1 MAATER
7 FAMRGMDQPL
17 IGRLREQLRA
27 AEAAMGLDGQAPPLA
42 LGIPAIDTALGGG
55 FSRGAVHEVAAARE
69 ADTAAATGF
78 ALGLATCGGALEPRQ
93 QLQPHRDAR
102 AVPQRQSPL
111 LRPLPLRERATPM
124 CQHIP
129 RGEGFGT
136 ATPLPSE
143 YVDSLVLPSPT
154 RGEDTTTTASAR
166 GQIRSSE
173 RTTVVWIADDLTLAE
188 HGAPYGPGLDAAG
201 LAPERLITVAAARA
215 RDVLW
220 AMEEALRCRA
230 IGLVIGEIRAREID
244 PVATRRLSLAAAA
257 GNTLGLLL
265 RPSPGEDTSA
275 AATRW
280 IVASAPAASHLPS
293 PERGGERWS
302 VGPPRLAA
310 RLMRNRRGH
319 LGTWIVEWNRTEQ
332 RYGLASANPQPL
344 AFTTLDRPHPASV
357 A

>member
-7 FAMRGMDQPL
+7 PAMSTAERPL
-17 IGRLREQLRA
+17 IGRLREQLRTT
-27 AEAAMGLDGQAPPLA
+27 EAALGLSGPARPLA
-42 LGIPAIDTALGGG
+42 LGIPAIDGALGGG
-55 FSRGAVHEVAAARE
+55 LSRGTLHEIAAARE

-78 ALGLATCGGALEPRQ
+78 VLGLAAGYSLSYSH
-93 QLQPHRDAR
+93 PHDRHVTAK
-102 AVPQRQSPL
+102 PQSRSSL
-111 LRPLPLRERATPM
+111 LCPLPLRERAAPIP
-124 CQHIP
+124 QHILMGEGWRHETP
-129 RGEGFGT
+129 LPFIVADPLRLPSPARGEGAIT
-136 ATPLPSE
+136 AA
-143 YVDSLVLPSPT
+143 PT
-154 RGEDTTTTASAR
+154 RGHNIS
-166 GQIRSSE
+166 GE
-173 RTTVVWIADDLTLAE
+173 RAAVVWIADDLTLAE
-188 HGAPYGPGLDAAG
+188 HGTPYGPGLDAAG
-201 LAPERLITVAAARA
+201 LAPERLITIAAARS

-230 IGLVIGEIRAREID
+230 IGLVIGELRAREID

-265 RPSPGEDTSA
+265 RPAPGEETSA

-280 IVASAPAASHLPS
+280 IIAATPSLPS
-293 PERGGERWS
+293 PHG

-332 RYGLASANPQPL
+332 RYVLASANPQPL
-344 AFTTLDRPHPASV
+344 ALAPLDRSHPAAV

>member
-7 FAMRGMDQPL
+7 PAMSAAERPL

-27 AEAAMGLDGQAPPLA
+27 AETALGLSDPARPLA
-42 LGIPAIDTALGGG
+42 LGIPAIDDALGGG
-55 FSRGAVHEVAAARE
+55 FSCGTLHEIAAARE
-69 ADTAAATGF
+69 ADTAVATGF
-78 ALGLATCGGALEPRQ
+78 ALGLAAGCGSLSYSHPHDRHATAKPQPR
-93 QLQPHRDAR
+93 
-102 AVPQRQSPL
+102 SSL
-111 LRPLPLRERATPM
+111 LRPLPSWERATPEL
-124 CQHIP
+124 QHTLMGEGWRHDTPLPFIVADP
-129 RGEGFGT
+129 LRLPSPARGEGAIT
-136 ATPLPSE
+136 ATPILSHNISG
-143 YVDSLVLPSPT
+143 D
-154 RGEDTTTTASAR
+154 RTA
-166 GQIRSSE
+166 
-173 RTTVVWIADDLTLAE
+173 VVWIADDLSLAE

-230 IGLVIGEIRAREID
+230 IGLVIGELRARAID
-244 PVATRRLSLAAAA
+244 PVVTRRLSLAAAA
-257 GNTLGLLL
+257 GDTLGLLL
-265 RPSPGEDTSA
+265 RPAPGEETSA

-280 IVASAPAASHLPS
+280 IIGAAPAAPSSH
-293 PERGGERWS
+293 G

-332 RYGLASANPQPL
+332 RYVLASANPQPL
-344 AFTTLDRPHPASV
+344 ALSPLDRSHPAAV

>member
-1 MAATER
+1 M
-7 FAMRGMDQPL
+7 P
-17 IGRLREQLRA
+17 
-27 AEAAMGLDGQAPPLA
+27 
-42 LGIPAIDTALGGG
+42 
-55 FSRGAVHEVAAARE
+55 
-69 ADTAAATGF
+69 
-78 ALGLATCGGALEPRQ
+78 
-93 QLQPHRDAR
+93 
-102 AVPQRQSPL
+102 
-111 LRPLPLRERATPM
+111 
-124 CQHIP
+124 
-129 RGEGFGT
+129 
-136 ATPLPSE
+136 
-143 YVDSLVLPSPT
+143 PSPT
-154 RGEDTTTTASAR
+154 RGEGTTTAASAR
-166 GQIRSSE
+166 DSNLADSRACAAWT

-188 HGAPYGPGLDAAG
+188 HGAPYGPGLDATG
-201 LAPERLITVAAARA
+201 LAPERLITVTAARA

-244 PVATRRLSLAAAA
+244 TVATRRLSLAAAA
-257 GNTLGLLL
+257 GNTLGVLL

-280 IVASAPAASHLPS
+280 IVASAPAAPLSH
-293 PERGGERWS
+293 G

-344 AFTTLDRPHPASV
+344 AFAALDRPHPASV